1 MKTIKIFC
9 RKCNVLLTDELIEIE
24 QDKICFPDEEE
35 AVPEGRFVF
44 FKQNSTLSILVN
56 RKQEL
61 LNNHSDSFRFY
72 GCCGSDGSNGCNKVC
87 SNNHEVATEFSDCYT
102 SYYIEFSLKNTI
114 VKYINDKGKFEEM
127 KFKHFTL
134 K

>member
-61 LNNHSDSFRFY
+61 LNNHSDSYRFY
-72 GCCGSDGSNGCNKVC
+72 GCCGSSGSNGYNKVC